1 MAEIFIKNRKS
12 LISILSAE
20 DFFITVFSSVFYR
33 LLIKFIKSCFCL
45 GVSVEIAF
53 ESSS

>member
-20 DFFITVFSSVFYR
+20 DFFLYNR
-33 LLIKFIKSCFCL
+33 LFFGIL
-45 GVSVEIAF
+45 
-53 ESSS
+53 